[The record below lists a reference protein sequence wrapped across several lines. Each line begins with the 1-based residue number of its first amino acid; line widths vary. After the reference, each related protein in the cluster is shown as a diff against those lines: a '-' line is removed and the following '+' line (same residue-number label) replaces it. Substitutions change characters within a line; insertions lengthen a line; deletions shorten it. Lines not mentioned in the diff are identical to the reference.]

1 MKNLTLLTDLYQL
14 TMMQGWYFAGKSNQK
29 AIFDRFYRTNPYHG
43 GYTIFA
49 GLEHVIK
56 YIKELSFVDEDID
69 YLRSLGI
76 FKEEF
81 LNYLLHFQFSGDIW
95 SVPEGTVV
103 FPDEPL
109 VRVQANFMEAQ
120 LIETAL
126 SMFLN
131 HESLI
136 CTKASRIRT
145 VAPEDRLME
154 FGLRRAHGAD
164 AGIYGARAAVIGG
177 FDATS
182 NVIAGKMF
190 GIPVAGTMA
199 HSWVMSFPSE
209 IDSFREYARQYPG
222 NAILLVDTYNSLQS
236 GVPNAITVFKELL
249 ACGVKFGKYGIR
261 FDSGDLAYLSKEAR
275 KMLDQAGLDNAVIS
289 ASNDLDEYII
299 RDLKMQGAKITV
311 WGVGTKLITSEG
323 SSSMGGVY
331 KLAAEYVDELII
343 PKMKI
348 SDNVEKITN
357 PGIKK
362 LFRVYQHEKIKA
374 DLITLAD
381 EEIDSNLDLL
391 LSDETHAWKK
401 IVLLKGSYTIREMLV
416 PIFKNGRSIYKQ
428 PSLQEIKGY
437 AQSELETL
445 WDEFK
450 RLTNP
455 DQMKVDLS
463 EKLVAL
469 KKQLLFE
476 NQKNVIENISTY
488 SNNDP

>member
-1 MKNLTLLTDLYQL
+1 MRNLTLLTDLYQL
-14 TMMQGWYFAGKSNQK
+14 TMMQGYYFAGKSKQK
-29 AIFDRFYRTNPYHG
+29 AVFDRFYRINPYNG

-49 GLEHVIK
+49 GLEHVIN
-56 YIKELSFVDEDID
+56 YIKELSFVEADID
-69 YLRSLGI
+69 YLGSLGI

-81 LNYLLHFQFSGDIW
+81 LKCLLHFQFTGDIW

-103 FPDEPL
+103 FPGEPL

-136 CTKASRIRT
+136 CTKASRIRV
-145 VAPEDRLME
+145 VAPEDNLME

-209 IDSFREYARQYPG
+209 IDSFREYAQQYPC
-222 NAILLVDTYNSLQS
+222 NAILLVDTYNTLRS
-236 GVPNAITVFKELL
+236 GLPNAIAVFTELI
-249 ACGVKFGKYGIR
+249 ASGVKFGQYGIR

-275 KMLDQAGLDNAVIS
+275 KMLDQAGLKDAIIS
-289 ASNDLDEYII
+289 ASNDLDENII
-299 RDLKMQGAKITV
+299 LDLKMQGAKITS
-311 WGVGTKLITSEG
+311 WGVGTKLITSTG
-323 SSSMGGVY
+323 SSSLGGVY
-331 KLAAEYVDELII
+331 KLAAEYDETLVI

-357 PGIKK
+357 PGMKK
-362 LFRVYQHEKIKA
+362 LFRVYQHGRIKA

-381 EEIDSNLDLL
+381 ETVDSNQDLL
-391 LSDETHAWKK
+391 LSDETHMWKK
-401 IVLLKGSYTIREMLV
+401 TVLLKGSYTIREMLV
-416 PIFKNGRSIYKQ
+416 PIFKNGSCVYEQ
-428 PSLQEIKGY
+428 PSLQEIKAY
-437 AQSELETL
+437 AQSEVDTL
-445 WDEFK
+445 WDEFR
-450 RLTNP
+450 RLNNP
-455 DQMKVDLS
+455 DKMIVDLS
-463 EKLVAL
+463 EKLIRL
-469 KKQLLFE
+469 KKQLLYE
-476 NQKNVIENISTY
+476 AKQEW
-488 SNNDP
+488 

>member
-1 MKNLTLLTDLYQL
+1 
-14 TMMQGWYFAGKSNQK
+14 
-29 AIFDRFYRTNPYHG
+29 
-43 GYTIFA
+43 
-49 GLEHVIK
+49 
-56 YIKELSFVDEDID
+56 SFVEEDIE
-69 YLRSLGI
+69 YLRSLEI

-81 LNYLLHFQFSGDIW
+81 LQYLLHFKFTGDIW

-103 FPDEPL
+103 FPGEPL

-136 CTKASRIRT
+136 CTKASRIRV
-145 VAPEDRLME
+145 VAPEDTLME
-154 FGLRRAHGAD
+154 FGLRRAHGVD

-209 IDSFREYARQYPG
+209 IDAFREYARQYPG
-222 NAILLVDTYNSLQS
+222 NAILLVDTYNTLQS
-236 GVPNAITVFKELL
+236 GLPNAIAVFKELI
-249 ACGVKFGKYGIR
+249 ASGVKFGKYGIR

-275 KMLDQAGLDNAVIS
+275 KMLDQAGLQAAVIS
-289 ASNDLDEYII
+289 ASNDLDENII
-299 RDLKMQGAKITV
+299 RDLKMQGAKITA
-311 WGVGTKLITSEG
+311 WGVGTKLITSAG
-323 SSSMGGVY
+323 SSSLGGVY
-331 KLAAEYVDELII
+331 KLAAEDDEQLVI

-362 LFRVYQHEKIKA
+362 LFRVYQHGKIKA

-381 EEIDSNLDLL
+381 EAIDSSQDLL
-391 LSDETHAWKK
+391 LSDETHVWKK
-401 IVLLKGSYTIREMLV
+401 TVLVKGSYTIREMLV
-416 PIFKNGRSIYKQ
+416 PIFKNGNCVYKQ
-428 PSLQEIKGY
+428 PSLQEIKTY
-437 AQSELETL
+437 AQSEIETL
-445 WDEFK
+445 WDEFR

-455 DQMKVDLS
+455 DKMKVDLS
-463 EKLVAL
+463 EKLAAL
-469 KKQLLFE
+469 KKQLLYE
-476 NQKNVIENISTY
+476 AKREW
-488 SNNDP
+488 

>member
-1 MKNLTLLTDLYQL
+1 MKNLTMLTDLYQL
-14 TMMQGWYFAGKSNQK
+14 TMMQGWYFSGKANQK
-29 AIFDRFYRTNPYHG
+29 AVFDRFYRTNPYHG
-43 GYTIFA
+43 GYTVYA
-49 GLEHVIK
+49 GLEHVIQ
-56 YIKELSFVDEDID
+56 YVNELSFSEEDID

-76 FKEEF
+76 FKEDF
-81 LNYLLHFQFSGDIW
+81 LNYLLHFQFTGDIW

-103 FPDEPL
+103 FPGEPL
-109 VRVQANFMEAQ
+109 LVVQANFMEAQ

-136 CTKASRIRT
+136 CTKASRMRS
-145 VAPEDRLME
+145 VAAEDLLME
-154 FGLRRAHGAD
+154 FGLRRAHGVD
-164 AGIYGARAAVIGG
+164 AGVYGARAAIIGG

-190 GIPVAGTMA
+190 GVPVAGTMA

-209 IDSFREYARQYPG
+209 LDAFREYARQYPG

-236 GVPNAITVFKELL
+236 GVPNAIKAFKELM
-249 ACGVKFGKYGIR
+249 AKGVKFGKYGIR

-275 KMLDQAGLDNAVIS
+275 RMLDQAGLKDAVIS

-299 RDLKMQGAKITV
+299 RDLKMQGAKITL
-311 WGVGTKLITSEG
+311 WGVGTKLITSDG
-323 SSSMGGVY
+323 SSSLGGVY
-331 KLAAEYVDELII
+331 KLAAEYDENLII

-362 LFRVYQHEKIKA
+362 LYRVYQNGKIKA
-374 DLITLAD
+374 DLIALAD
-381 EEIDSNLDLL
+381 ETIDNSQNIIVY
-391 LSDETHAWKK
+391 DETHMWKK
-401 IVLLKGSYTIREMLV
+401 SVLAKGSYVVKEMLV
-416 PIFKNGRSIYKQ
+416 PIFKNGVCVYQQ
-428 PSLQEIKGY
+428 PSLQEIKVY
-437 AQSELETL
+437 AQSEMESL

-455 DQMKVDLS
+455 DRMKVDLS
-463 EKLVAL
+463 ENLTAL
-469 KKQLLFE
+469 KKQLLYE
-476 NQKNVIENISTY
+476 AKQEW
-488 SNNDP
+488 

>member
-1 MKNLTLLTDLYQL
+1 MRNLTLLTDLYQL

-29 AIFDRFYRTNPYHG
+29 AVFDRFYRNNPYHG

-49 GLEHVIK
+49 GLEHVIR
-56 YIKELSFVDEDID
+56 YIKELSFTEEDIE

-76 FKEEF
+76 FKEDF
-81 LNYLLHFQFSGDIW
+81 LNYLLHFQFTGDMW

-103 FPDEPL
+103 FPGEPL
-109 VRVQANFMEAQ
+109 LIVQANFMEAQ

-136 CTKASRIRT
+136 CTKASRMRT
-145 VAPEDRLME
+145 VAPEDILME
-154 FGLRRAHGAD
+154 FGLRRSHGAD

-199 HSWVMSFPSE
+199 HSWVMSFSSE
-209 IDSFREYARQYPG
+209 LDSFREYARQYPG

-236 GVPNAITVFKELL
+236 GVPNAIKAFKELM
-249 ACGVKFGKYGIR
+249 ASGVKFGKYGIR

-275 KMLDQAGLDNAVIS
+275 KMLDQAGLKDAVIS
-289 ASNDLDEYII
+289 GSNDLDEHII

-323 SSSMGGVY
+323 SSSLGGVY
-331 KLAAEYVDELII
+331 KLAAEYDEGKII

-362 LFRVYQHEKIKA
+362 LFRIYQQGKIKA

-381 EEIDSNLDLL
+381 ETIDGKHDLL
-391 LSDETHAWKK
+391 LSDETHIWKK
-401 IVLLKGSYTIREMLV
+401 TVLSKGSYTVREMLV
-416 PIFKNGRSIYKQ
+416 PIFTNGNCVYKQ
-428 PSLQEIKGY
+428 PSLQEIKVY
-437 AQSELETL
+437 AHSEMETL

-455 DQMKVDLS
+455 DKIKVDLS

-469 KKQLLFE
+469 KKQLLYE
-476 NQKNVIENISTY
+476 AKQEW
-488 SNNDP
+488 

>member
-1 MKNLTLLTDLYQL
+1 MRNLSLLTDLYQL
-14 TMMQGWYFAGKSNQK
+14 TMMQGWHFSEKEPPQAV
-29 AIFDRFYRTNPYHG
+29 FDRFYRTNPYKG
-43 GYTIFA
+43 GYTVFA
-49 GLEHVIK
+49 GLEHVIH
-56 YIKELSFVDEDID
+56 YIKELSFAEEDID

-76 FKEEF
+76 FREAF
-81 LNYLLHFQFSGDIW
+81 LNYLEHFQFTGDLW

-103 FPDEPL
+103 FPGEPL

-136 CTKASRIRT
+136 CTKASRIRA
-145 VAPEDRLME
+145 VAPEDTLME

-199 HSWVMSFPSE
+199 HSWVMSFASE
-209 IDSFREYARQYPG
+209 LEAFREYARQYPR
-222 NAILLVDTYNSLQS
+222 NAILLVDTYNSLLS
-236 GVPNAITVFKELL
+236 GVPNAITVFKELI
-249 ACGVKFGKYGIR
+249 AGGVKFGKYGIR

-275 KMLDQAGLDNAVIS
+275 KMFDQAGLKDAVIS

-299 RDLKMQGAKITV
+299 RDLKMQGAKITA
-311 WGVGTKLITSEG
+311 WGVGTKLITSHG
-323 SSSMGGVY
+323 SSSLGGVY
-331 KLAAEYVDELII
+331 KLAAEWDGDQMI
-343 PKMKI
+343 PKIKI

-362 LFRVYQHEKIKA
+362 LFRVYQLGKIKA

-381 EEIDSNLDLL
+381 ETIDSNQDLHL
-391 LSDETHAWKK
+391 TDENHVWKK
-401 IVLLKGSYTIREMLV
+401 TVLRKGSYSIREMLV
-416 PIFKNGRSIYKQ
+416 PIFEKGRCVYKQ
-428 PSLQEIKGY
+428 PSLPEIKSY
-437 AQSELETL
+437 AQAEMETL

-450 RLTNP
+450 RITNP
-455 DQMKVDLS
+455 DMMIVDLS
-463 EKLVAL
+463 EKLAAL
-469 KKQLLFE
+469 KKQLLYE
-476 NQKNVIENISTY
+476 TKREW
-488 SNNDP
+488 